1 MIDLF
6 DYFLAE
12 IMVLVQQTLY
22 DETELLI
29 LHTPYARVA
38 ELFSLQF
45 FFERMKLEHFL
56 SACCAHYQGR
66 LFAHV
71 SNQNKKKK
79 ILTPNYN

>member
-1 MIDLF
+1 
-6 DYFLAE
+6 
-12 IMVLVQQTLY
+12 
-22 DETELLI
+22 
-29 LHTPYARVA
+29 
-38 ELFSLQF
+38 
-45 FFERMKLEHFL
+45 MKLEHFL